1 MKHSTVRKYTEILT
15 AAKNSG
21 QNLHLFCEKNGLNY
35 NSIVGAI
42 STLKKQN
49 DVETDEVKTLL
60 HLYSEVVSKKGKS
73 LKEVIETDDRAE
85 TSILRGEDGR
95 INFYSY
101 QIFRRDK
108 APLTGKL
115 TREEMNTIH
124 RLYSYYGDSLTQ
136 RVISRHFVDLS
147 LIDFKRILRAFNIT
161 KASAP
166 FAPHMFEELSE
177 DELREIQ
184 LREKEN
190 SFLRKAEEDQIKNTE
205 KLLKKYAQENI
216 ELKRQ
221 MKDLSEFKVK
231 LPENLNPILLEERK
245 EVGRNINLYL
255 SDLHLGAALTTGSLY
270 KENIKYGFAE
280 AQRRLVEI
288 LERLHQFGTFD
299 TINLVLMGDNIDCA
313 GVYGKTARL
322 DHDLPENMDAR
333 EQANKFIELLL
344 WFIGSLVEKENK
356 FCSHINLY
364 SVPCGN
370 HGGNYEYMCNKA
382 LIATVNAKFPNIKTT
397 FWEDFF
403 GIFEFN
409 DNTFI
414 CCHGK
419 DDQYMK
425 RGLPLNLDDKSKVM
439 LYEWLHEMGIHKD
452 NIHFIKG
459 DLHSN
464 SLNSCKRLD
473 YRNVLSLFGASD
485 YSNYNFSR
493 NSYGM
498 SYDLFVGGNLVRGTF
513 ENLQKLNYY
522 GKRKESKKGNK
533 K

>member
-49 DVETDEVKTLL
+49 DAETDEVKTLL
-60 HLYSEVVSKKGKS
+60 RLYSEVVSKKGKS

-95 INFYSY
+95 ISFYSY

-136 RVISRHFVDLS
+136 RVISRHFIDLS

-221 MKDLSEFKVK
+221 MKYLYEFRLKLS
-231 LPENLNPILLEERK
+231 ENLNSILLEERK
-245 EVGRNINLYL
+245 EV
-255 SDLHLGAALTTGSLY
+255 
-270 KENIKYGFAE
+270 
-280 AQRRLVEI
+280 
-288 LERLHQFGTFD
+288 
-299 TINLVLMGDNIDCA
+299 
-313 GVYGKTARL
+313 
-322 DHDLPENMDAR
+322 
-333 EQANKFIELLL
+333 
-344 WFIGSLVEKENK
+344 
-356 FCSHINLY
+356 
-364 SVPCGN
+364 
-370 HGGNYEYMCNKA
+370 
-382 LIATVNAKFPNIKTT
+382 
-397 FWEDFF
+397 
-403 GIFEFN
+403 
-409 DNTFI
+409 
-414 CCHGK
+414 
-419 DDQYMK
+419 
-425 RGLPLNLDDKSKVM
+425 
-439 LYEWLHEMGIHKD
+439 
-452 NIHFIKG
+452 
-459 DLHSN
+459 
-464 SLNSCKRLD
+464 
-473 YRNVLSLFGASD
+473 
-485 YSNYNFSR
+485 
-493 NSYGM
+493 
-498 SYDLFVGGNLVRGTF
+498 
-513 ENLQKLNYY
+513 
-522 GKRKESKKGNK
+522 
-533 K
+533 

>member
-49 DVETDEVKTLL
+49 DAETDEVKTLL
-60 HLYSEVVSKKGKS
+60 RLYSEVVSKKGKS

-95 INFYSY
+95 ISFYSY

-216 ELKRQ
+216 DLKAKLRNREFTVNVDSIPLV
-221 MKDLSEFKVK
+221 KSEQVV
-231 LPENLNPILLEERK
+231 ENKRVL
-245 EVGRNINLYL
+245 NLYL
-255 SDLHLGAALTTGSLY
+255 ADMHIGASVVSSPLY
-270 KENIKYGFAE
+270 TENVNYGKEEII
-280 AQRRLVEI
+280 RRLTEI
-288 LERLHQFGTFD
+288 INNIVKLGKFE
-299 TINLVLMGDNIDCA
+299 TINLVLLGDNIDCC
-313 GVYGKTARL
+313 GIYGKTARL
-322 DHDLPENMDAR
+322 DHDMPENMDPR
-333 EQANKFIELLL
+333 EQANQFISIMM
-344 WFIGSLVEKENK
+344 WFVSSLKGLN
-356 FCSHINLY
+356 SRISIY

-370 HGGNYEYMCNKA
+370 HAGNFEYICNKA
-382 LIATVNAKFPNIKTT
+382 FLSTINATYKDITTILWEEYYGMFEVNKAKF
-397 FWEDFF
+397 
-403 GIFEFN
+403 
-409 DNTFI
+409 I
-414 CCHGK
+414 CMHGK
-419 DDQYMK
+419 DGYFMK
-425 RGLPLNLDDKSKVM
+425 KPMPLELNDKTKLM
-439 LYEWLHEMGIHKD
+439 LYEWLDSKGIYGD

-464 SLNSCKRLD
+464 ALSSCKKLS

-485 YSNYNFSR
+485 YSNMNYSR

-498 SYDLFVGGNLVRGTF
+498 SYDIIDNGNLLRGTF

-522 GKRKESKKGNK
+522 GKESKKGNK

>member
-35 NSIVGAI
+35 NSIVVTI
-42 STLKKQN
+42 SNLKKQN
-49 DVETDEVKTLL
+49 DAETDEVKNLL
-60 HLYSEVVSKKGKS
+60 RLYSEVVSKKEES
-73 LKEVIETDDRAE
+73 LKEAVETDDRAE

-205 KLLKKYAQENI
+205 KLLRKYAQENI
-216 ELKRQ
+216 DLKNQ
-221 MKDLSEFKVK
+221 IKNTQFTV
-231 LPENLNPILLEERK
+231 NLNSITPCKVQNTTCNNKI
-245 EVGRNINLYL
+245 INLYL
-255 SDLHLGAALTTGSLY
+255 ADIHIGASVVTGALYNENTKY
-270 KENIKYGFAE
+270 DVKEIT
-280 AQRRLVEI
+280 RRLQEI
-288 LERLHQFGTFD
+288 IKRLAEIGPFEK
-299 TINLVLMGDNIDCA
+299 INLVLLGDNIDCC
-313 GVYGKTARL
+313 GIYGKTARL
-322 DHDLPENMDAR
+322 DHDMPENMDPR
-333 EQANKFIELLL
+333 EQANNFINIME
-344 WFIGSLVEKENK
+344 WFVHSLVNNFQSAIEV
-356 FCSHINLY
+356 Y

-370 HGGNYEYMCNKA
+370 HAGNYEYICNKA
-382 LIATVNAKFPNIKTT
+382 LMSTLNVEFPDIKTT
-397 FWEDFF
+397 LWEEYY
-403 GIFEFN
+403 GIFEVN
-409 DNTFI
+409 NQKI
-414 CCHGK
+414 VCMHGK
-419 DDQYMK
+419 DPQFMK
-425 RGLPLNLDDKSKVM
+425 KPMPLDLNDKTKIM
-439 LYEWLHEMGIHKD
+439 LYEWLDSKQIYGD

-464 SLNSCKRLD
+464 SLSSCRKLT

-498 SYDLFVGGNLVRGTF
+498 SYDLFIGNNLIRGTF
-513 ENLQKLNYY
+513 ENL
-522 GKRKESKKGNK
+522 
-533 K
+533 